1 MQTLDS
7 RAIRRAFRNPGT
19 TLGFFLV
26 VLFAFLAIF
35 APFIATH
42 DPLDI
47 DVLERFQPVSK
58 THFMGTDELGRDIF
72 SRVVYGSRLTLQAG
86 VTIVGIAAVLGIV
99 LGGIAGFWGGIVE
112 TVIMRVVDV
121 FMSFPSL
128 VLALTVASALGP
140 SLSHAILA
148 LSMAW
153 WPWYARIT
161 RGQVLSVKES
171 VYVEAGRAIGVPS
184 LRLLFKHVLPNC
196 ISPVVVLAT
205 LDLGYAILM
214 MAGLSFIGVGAQP
227 PSPEWGAMLS
237 AGRNYI
243 TTAWWYPLFPGLAL
257 SCLVLGFNLLGDSF
271 RDLLDPKMR
280 R

>member
-7 RAIRRAFRNPGT
+7 RAIRRAFQNPGT
-19 TLGFFLV
+19 LLGFFLV
-26 VLFAFLAIF
+26 VLFAFVAIF

-47 DVLERFQPVSK
+47 DVLGRFQPVSK

-72 SRVVYGSRLTLQAG
+72 SRVVYGSRLTLQTG

-140 SLSHAILA
+140 SLSHAVLA

-171 VYVEAGRAIGVPS
+171 VYVEAGRAIGVS
-184 LRLLFKHVLPNC
+184 SFGLLFKHVLPNC

-237 AGRNYI
+237 TGRNYI

-257 SCLVLGFNLLGDSF
+257 SFLVLGFNLLGDSF